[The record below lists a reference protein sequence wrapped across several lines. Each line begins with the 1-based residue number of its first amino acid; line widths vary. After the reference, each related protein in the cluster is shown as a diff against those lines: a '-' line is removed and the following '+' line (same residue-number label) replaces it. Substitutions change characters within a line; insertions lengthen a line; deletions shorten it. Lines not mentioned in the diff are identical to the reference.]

1 MKKRMLQLRIGDTLY
16 ISCPMDAKSLAI
28 AGRMLEY
35 ARKELEKE
43 ASP

>member
-1 MKKRMLQLRIGDTLY
+1 MRKRMLQLRIGDTLY
-16 ISCPMDAKSLAI
+16 ISCPLDKQSLEI